1 MDYEVTAARKRPQKL
16 SEMVGQNFV
25 SSTLSNAIK
34 NNTVAHAYLFSGP
47 RGTGKTSTARILAK
61 SLNCENG
68 PTVEPCG
75 SCPSCME
82 IAKGTSPAVIE
93 IDGASNTGVNDVR
106 EIKDEIL
113 YPPQGAPKKIYIIDE
128 VHMLSNS
135 AFNAL
140 LKTIEEPPPYVVFI
154 FATTEVH
161 KVPATIR
168 SRCQQ
173 FRFRL
178 FSPELIQDK
187 LMEAAGE
194 LNREYEKDALL
205 WIAKEAGGSMRD
217 AYTLFDQVLSF
228 SDGKITLAVIRDKMG
243 LVGLEKTTQLINAA
257 AAGNRKS
264 ALEIIDNLLQ
274 SGVAVE
280 QIILEI
286 SEYLRALVLTSYGV
300 EKESILGMSSSRF
313 SENIFKIWDIKKLEK
328 AVQDSFNLYRDIRY
342 SLNPRYELE
351 LFAGKLCG
359 LSDWIDPAD
368 ILDKINNLKEKIT
381 AGVGFTETEKKNSEI
396 VHSDSE
402 EMEAEKFFSSFKSDV
417 KETGEPACAVPL
429 NIGTGPEEV
438 SGSSRISQDTEKEPE
453 EKSAESIENIK
464 NMLVK
469 EINKINLS
477 LAAVLEKSGGWFIEN
492 GILIIYPDSAYSESV
507 VKKDL
512 EIILSSAEKLDLGI
526 KAVKTLQSADEK
538 RRSAVEEINPRV
550 QMVRQIFRGQIIKGQ

>member
-16 SEMVGQNFV
+16 SEMVGQDFV

-34 NNTVAHAYLFSGP
+34 NNTIAHAYLFSGP

-61 SLNCENG
+61 SLNCEKG

-75 SCPSCME
+75 NCSSCLE
-82 IAKGTSPAVIE
+82 IARGTSPAVIE

-178 FSPELIQDK
+178 FSPELIQNK

-228 SDGKITLAVIRDKMG
+228 SDGKITLSVIRDKMG
-243 LVGLEKTTQLINAA
+243 LVGFEKTTQLINAA

-264 ALEIIDNLLQ
+264 SLEIIDNILQ

-300 EKESILGMSSSRF
+300 EKESILGMSPSRF
-313 SENIFKIWDIKKLEK
+313 SENIFKVWDIKKLEK

-359 LSDWIDPAD
+359 LSDWIDPSD
-368 ILDKINNLKEKIT
+368 ILFKINSIKEKIT
-381 AGVGFTETEKKNSEI
+381 AGGFTESEKKKSEL
-396 VHSDSE
+396 VPSESE
-402 EMEAEKFFSSFKSDV
+402 EEEAEKFFSSFRSEV
-417 KETGEPACAVPL
+417 KETGEPACAVPV
-429 NIGTGPEEV
+429 NIGTGPEEL
-438 SGSSRISQDTEKEPE
+438 SGNSRISEDQENEPE
-453 EKSAESIENIK
+453 EKSAGSIENIK
-464 NMLVK
+464 NLLVK

-492 GILIIYPDSAYSESV
+492 EILIIYPDSAYSESV

-526 KAVKTLQSADEK
+526 KAVKTLQP
-538 RRSAVEEINPRV
+538 AVEKNNSGSGDLSPRV
-550 QMVRQIFRGQIIKGQ
+550 QMVRQIFRGQIVKGQ